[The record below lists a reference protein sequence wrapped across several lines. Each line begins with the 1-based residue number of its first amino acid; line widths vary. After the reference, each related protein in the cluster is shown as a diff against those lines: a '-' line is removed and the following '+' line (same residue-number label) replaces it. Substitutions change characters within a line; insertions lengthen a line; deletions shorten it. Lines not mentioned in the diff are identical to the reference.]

1 MRIGFGAGFYFNAY
15 LRRIDKFFTMFST
28 RTEQLQPPSRLT
40 IESLLELAGDAVF
53 RLDRS
58 GNIFYGS
65 QRTHQVFAG
74 ADAIPGA
81 HLTRYIAPEDVAA
94 VEAGLVEATES
105 DTTARVNARMSLRDG
120 EHWFELQITRCASE
134 DRQYEFLVVARDIA
148 EQHATEE
155 RLRHLATHDDLTGL
169 PNRALLSD
177 RLRMALAQARRVG
190 IGFSVLALDLDGFKK
205 VNDALG
211 HAVGDVL
218 LRVAG
223 ARFRTVLRNVDTL
236 ARVGGDEFV
245 AVLPAAVDVDELQI
259 VARRM
264 ISTTQLPFEIDGQV
278 LYVSASIGAAT
289 YPQHGDNEVKLL
301 AHADTALYRAKET
314 GKSRCV
320 IYDAAKFTLPE
331 HDVSMEAAMY
341 EAVRNGEFRLY
352 YQPILDAHSRQIVG
366 FEALMRWMHPE
377 LGSISP
383 VQFIPMAEANGLI
396 NLLGAWALKA
406 ACVQI
411 QHFEQAAGRSLY
423 VSVNVSPRQFRN
435 DQFLQVMD
443 DAMKLSGLQGRQ
455 LLLEITEGI
464 LMSDP
469 EHAENLLNEIA
480 TRNVRIAIDDFGT
493 GYSSLAYLKR
503 FPIAALKIDRAFIK
517 DLPESVKDA
526 AICNV
531 VLSLA
536 SHLNLTTIA
545 EGVENEQ
552 QLSFLS
558 KQGCAMIQGFL
569 TGRPLPPEEA
579 IEALRSGVL
588 PALIVESERTV

>member
-1 MRIGFGAGFYFNAY
+1 MNQQQLAAKLTLESLMEAAGDLVLRADGAG
-15 LRRIDKFFTMFST
+15 R
-28 RTEQLQPPSRLT
+28 
-40 IESLLELAGDAVF
+40 
-53 RLDRS
+53 
-58 GNIFYGS
+58 IFYAS
-65 QRTHQVFAG
+65 QRAQTMVGESVAHGAALSSCVNVEDRPAFEAVMNDARDSAG
-74 ADAIPGA
+74 KTRLQARLNVPEGA
-81 HLTRYIAPEDVAA
+81 LWCE
-94 VEAGLVEATES
+94 
-105 DTTARVNARMSLRDG
+105 
-120 EHWFELQITRCASE
+120 WQITACASE
-134 DRQYEFLVVARDIA
+134 DDHFEFLVVVHDIA

-155 RLRHLATHDDLTGL
+155 RLRHMATHDDLTSL
-169 PNRALLSD
+169 PNRSLLSD
-177 RLRMALAQARRVG
+177 RLRMAIAQSKRTGA
-190 IGFSVLALDLDGFKK
+190 GFTVLALDLDGFKK

-211 HAVGDVL
+211 HPVGDAL
-218 LRVAG
+218 LRVA
-223 ARFRTVLRNVDTL
+223 AVRFQEVLRTIDTL

-245 AVLPAAVDVDELQI
+245 AVLPAAVDPAEIQVI
-259 VARRM
+259 ARRM
-264 ISTTQLPFEIDGQV
+264 IATTQLPFEIEGHV
-278 LYVSASIGAAT
+278 LYVSTSIGAAI
-289 YPQHGDNEVKLL
+289 YPEHGDTEVKLL

-320 IYDAAKFTLPE
+320 IYDTVKFNLPE
-331 HDVSMEAAMY
+331 HDVSMEAAMFD
-341 EAVRNGEFRLY
+341 AVRNGEFRLF
-352 YQPILDAHSRQIVG
+352 YQPILDAHTKRIVG

-406 ACVQI
+406 ACVQVR
-411 QHFEQAAGRSLY
+411 HFEQAAGRSLY

-435 DQFLQVMD
+435 DQFLHVMD
-443 DAMKLSGLQGRQ
+443 DAMRLSGLQGNQ

-469 EHAENLLNEIA
+469 EYAETLLNAIA

-503 FPIAALKIDRAFIK
+503 FPIAVLKIDRAFIK
-517 DLPESVKDA
+517 DLPVSIKDA

-545 EGVENEQ
+545 EGVENDQ
-552 QLSFLS
+552 QLNFLS
-558 KQGCAMIQGFL
+558 KQGCAMIQGYL

-579 IEALRSGVL
+579 ILALQTGVL
-588 PALIVESERTV
+588 PAASVKESAA